1 VYGLSFDVPHLELKH
16 GLLIPLAGLIALLA
30 PNSQHLVLEP
40 AQPNRHLATVVGLA
54 LVVVL
59 LNVGAGQNVE
69 FIYFQF

>member
-1 VYGLSFDVPHLELKH
+1 MPDLKLKS
-16 GLLIPLAGLIALLA
+16 GLLIALAGLIALLA
-30 PNSQHLVLEP
+30 PNSQRLVLEP
-40 AQPNRHLATVVGLA
+40 ALPNRHVAAAVGLT